1 MSIGDKVT
9 DINIS
14 LLYNTISEGGIKMSV
29 REIKTDEFD
38 RALQADKTVL
48 VDFYADWCAPCK
60 MQSVVLDDFAK
71 EAKDI
76 EIVKVNVDS
85 EGELAARYKVSSIP
99 TLMVVK
105 NGEVVKIEPGF
116 KSKPDLER
124 FVNI

>member
-9 DINIS
+9 DISIS

-60 MQSVVLDDFAK
+60 MQSVVLDEFAK
-71 EAKDI
+71 EANDI
-76 EIVKVNVDS
+76 EIIKVNVDS

-105 NGEVVKIEPGF
+105 N
-116 KSKPDLER
+116 R
-124 FVNI
+124 

>member
-1 MSIGDKVT
+1 
-9 DINIS
+9 
-14 LLYNTISEGGIKMSV
+14 MSV
-29 REIKTDEFD
+29 KEIKTDEFD

-60 MQSVVLDDFAK
+60 MQSVVLDEFAK
-71 EAKDI
+71 EANDI
-76 EIVKVNVDS
+76 EIIKVNVDS